1 VQHVV
6 RRRRDLGQRALVALS
21 IASACLALACGGGGG
36 GAGEGGGAGPPART
50 LDLSTSPADVLRVH
64 GSVGTGR
71 SGVPV
76 ASGGDIDGDGF
87 VDLGLAAMRASPLG
101 RTEAGTVFLVFGD
114 GTLVGPR
121 DTAVASASVL
131 VVHGAAANENAGSE
145 IWIDDVTGDGLADL
159 LIARQNFSL
168 PGRVG
173 AGALTIVPGGAA
185 LAAYA
190 ATLAPLDLAS
200 PPPALS
206 VTTLVG
212 REALGRLGIWLRTG
226 DATGDGVADVLVGA
240 DQENAP
246 GESDSG
252 AAYLVRGSA
261 ALAAGGSVDL
271 ADFGTTALEGD
282 LARIVPP
289 PNASEF
295 HFGATVDLS
304 DLDGNGRAEA
314 IVAATLNR
322 AGAGLPASAATAAAA
337 HARGGTTDG
346 TVFIAWDD
354 NFPSGA
360 WPDGYLVALDAA
372 PGAVSTVRGGTR
384 NISFGEELIGGDD
397 YDGDGRADLFVGDI
411 VGDATDNQSR
421 PSSGSGHV
429 LYDASFLRNRSFSLD
444 SPPSGLVTTTFI
456 GPTSGGIASDTALRG
471 DFDGDGR
478 ADLAFSSPHGNPPGR
493 PEGGIVHIF
502 HGQSGPWPARVDL
515 RWGQQPSP
523 SALRLS
529 EVHGAKAQD
538 VLCYSAAH
546 GDVDGDGIDDLIVNE
561 MLGDGLAPGVNDVG
575 NLLVIGGTAIQ
586 ALP

>member
-1 VQHVV
+1 MQHTA
-6 RRRRDLGQRALVALS
+6 RQPRESSRHRLS
-21 IASACLALACGGGGG
+21 AFAIASVCSALACGGGGSS
-36 GAGEGGGAGPPART
+36 GGGGNAGPPART
-50 LDLSTSPADVLRVH
+50 LDLSASPADVLRVH

-76 ASGGDIDGDGF
+76 ASGGDVDGDGF
-87 VDLGLAAMRASPLG
+87 VDLGLSAMRASPLG
-101 RTEAGTVFLVFGD
+101 RSEAGTVFLVFGD

-121 DTAVASASVL
+121 DTAVASADVL

-185 LAAYA
+185 LAAHA
-190 ATLAPLDLAS
+190 ATLAPLDLAA
-200 PPPALS
+200 PPPALD

-212 REALGRLGIWLRTG
+212 RETLGRLGMWIRTG
-226 DATGDGVADVLVGA
+226 DATGDGVADLLIGA
-240 DQENAP
+240 DQEDAP

-252 AAYLVRGSA
+252 AAYLVRGSS
-261 ALAAGGSVDL
+261 ALAAGGTIDL
-271 ADFGTTALEGD
+271 ADFGTTTLEGD

-289 PNASEF
+289 ASANEF
-295 HFGATVDLS
+295 HFGATVELA

-314 IVAATLNR
+314 IIAATLNR
-322 AGAGLPASAATAAAA
+322 AGGALPASAATASAA
-337 HARGGTTDG
+337 HSRGGPTDG
-346 TVFIAWDD
+346 AIYIAWDD
-354 NFPSGA
+354 NFPAGA
-360 WPDGYLVALDAA
+360 WPAGYVVALGAA
-372 PGAVSTVRGGTR
+372 PGDLSTIRGGTR
-384 NISFGEELIGGDD
+384 NVSFGEELIGGDD

-411 VGDATDNQSR
+411 VGDATSDQSR
-421 PSSGSGHV
+421 PNSGSGHV
-429 LYDASFLRNRSFSLD
+429 LYDASSLRGRTFSLD
-444 SPPSGLVTTTFI
+444 APPSGLVTTTFI

-493 PEGGIVHIF
+493 TEAGIIHIF

-515 RWGQQPSP
+515 RWGRKPP
-523 SALRLS
+523 ANALRLS

-546 GDVDGDGIDDLIVNE
+546 GDVDDDGIDDLIVNE